1 MMEIT
6 LGTFAAITCVITLGA
21 ILQAST
27 GLGAGLVIVPLLGL
41 ISLELIPG
49 PVIFASIALSALM
62 TWQYR
67 MSVKFLNMKTLIGG
81 LVAGT
86 VLGALVISALPLDRV
101 GILFGILVLLAVTI
115 TAAGTRIEFTR
126 PKLIAA
132 GTLSG
137 FMGTT
142 AAIGAPVL
150 ALLYQHEDGGT
161 LRGTLGLLYLLSSI
175 MMLALLHVVGHFG
188 GNELRLGLY
197 LIPGFLAGF
206 VLATPIAKMLD
217 RGYSRLAVLLISTL
231 SALVLIAK
239 SIL

>member
-1 MMEIT
+1 MDMT
-6 LGTFAAITCVITLGA
+6 LAAFAASAGVITLGA

-49 PVIFASIALSALM
+49 PVIFASIALSSLM

-67 MSVKFLNMKTLIGG
+67 KAIKFLNMTI
-81 LVAGT
+81 LVAGL
-86 VLGALVISALPLDRV
+86 VVGSALGTLAISAVPLDRA
-101 GILFGILVLLAVTI
+101 GLLFGILVLLAVAI
-115 TAAGTRIEFTR
+115 TAAGTSIEFTR
-126 PKLIAA
+126 TKLVAA
-132 GTLSG
+132 GALSG
-137 FMGTT
+137 FMGTI

-150 ALLYQHEDGGT
+150 ALLYQHEDGKT

-175 MMLALLHVVGHFG
+175 MMLAFLHVAGHFG

-206 VLATPIAKMLD
+206 ILAAPIARRLD

-231 SALVLIAK
+231 SAVVLIAK
-239 SIL
+239 SSL